1 MQAKLASHA
10 HHRSSQQL
18 ASEHPLV
25 GRIKDE
31 RGNPMTPTHAQKG
44 SRRYRYY
51 VSQAVLQGKADR
63 GSVSRLPAP
72 EIEAIVVGA
81 LRAARP
87 ASLDQSEREL
97 MLEHLDQVTVACGPD
112 RDHHQ
117 R

>member
-1 MQAKLASHA
+1 MSRPGPSELPPTPTVEPVAAPPLHE
-10 HHRSSQQL
+10 QL
-18 ASEHPLV
+18 ASEHLLV

-81 LRAARP
+81 LRAARCP
-87 ASLDQSEREL
+87 RPSIRARGS
-97 MLEHLDQVTVACGPD
+97 
-112 RDHHQ
+112 
-117 R
+117 